1 MTIKLLVPYND
12 FPAGARLSRD
22 LVFETRMVAESKASF
37 DLSASF
43 QWPKESADEIIGPFV
58 TTAVLESAYPAI
70 RYPGFAALVGA
81 AAPYA
86 VYFSDGQAWLAKV
99 GGKTNNLTGGIE
111 IVLQTPRTDL
121 SAISTG
127 LETDVEVTPPGASN
141 SLYINRYNRVT
152 LKNAGGDVSGAG
164 HIIEEQS
171 HIVMD
176 SPGRTASLMIA
187 GQDKLDCKAGTITLG
202 CISVSSVNENTGTIG
217 TLIGHRSQITNSI
230 GGTVANFWGYS
241 SLLPAS
247 AGGTVGAYV
256 AYHNPVCDLTVT
268 SKRFFLND
276 DPAMPGVSKAP
287 LIDQSI
293 QAVAP
298 VSGGTTN
305 VDKVSELMLGHGA
318 TIATHTFAFP
328 AGREDGHEIRV
339 RTLSAVTAAT
349 WTAAGTNGVLN
360 GPAGLA
366 AFSETV
372 FKYYASVDFW
382 IRWVPSI

>member
-1 MTIKLLVPYND
+1 MQKIECTIIKNGRSDEYGRLLTVGSTY
-12 FPAGARLSRD
+12 S
-22 LVFETRMVAESKASF
+22 
-37 DLSASF
+37 
-43 QWPKESADEIIGPFV
+43 GPV
-58 TTAVLESAYPAI
+58 DYVRALCGQ
-70 RYPGFAALVGA
+70 GFATVVDAGVFDDDNTPLGSVFPSIKPGETLVTSVA
-81 AAPYA
+81 NPI
-86 VYFSDGQAWLAKV
+86 
-99 GGKTNNLTGGIE
+99 TGGIE
-111 IVLQTPRTDL
+111 IVLQTPCTDL